1 MLLYVFYVSGRTIII
16 MWRNKNEKKNNTLF
30 QSVINI
36 VKNQNIGKTQ
46 KKNKPITF
54 AAKMVG
60 GGTNIS
66 SEMYLHRIAV
76 SHDRNMENAPETE
89 RATRD

>member
-1 MLLYVFYVSGRTIII
+1 M
-16 MWRNKNEKKNNTLF
+16 KKNTLF

-46 KKNKPITF
+46 KKNDPITF

-60 GGTNIS
+60 GGQTLAAKCI
-66 SEMYLHRIAV
+66 Y
-76 SHDRNMENAPETE
+76 TG
-89 RATRD
+89 

>member
-1 MLLYVFYVSGRTIII
+1 MLLYICFLCIWAYHNHYVKEKG
-16 MWRNKNEKKNNTLF
+16 WKKNNKLF

-60 GGTNIS
+60 RKTLAAKCIYTG
-66 SEMYLHRIAV
+66 
-76 SHDRNMENAPETE
+76 
-89 RATRD
+89 

>member
-1 MLLYVFYVSGRTIII
+1 M
-16 MWRNKNEKKNNTLF
+16 KKKNNTLF

-36 VKNQNIGKTQ
+36 VKKT
-46 KKNKPITF
+46 KYRKNAEKNKPITF

-66 SEMYLHRIAV
+66 SEMYLHRIAE